1 VAEFIFMLTNHDV
14 TVPDALEVY
23 EAVRRTDLRWVG
35 FKDVGLPPERLHE
48 LVARMREDGRQVVL
62 EVVSLDEAS
71 ERNSVEVGLKL
82 GVDLLM
88 GGTRPD
94 VAVPVLAGSRT
105 RYFPFPGRIVG
116 HPSILEGTPGDIAAS
131 AAALT
136 KIDGVDGLD
145 LLAYRFAGDVPALIE
160 AVVAASHGPIV
171 AAGSIETAEQI
182 RLVSELGC
190 WGFTVGRGVFE
201 RTLVPGGSICDQ
213 IRAALDAS
221 ADKGSVPSS
230 AVMGA

>member
-23 EAVRRTDLRWVG
+23 EEVRRTDLRWVG
-35 FKDVGLPPERLHE
+35 FKDVGLPPERLRE
-48 LVARMREDGRQVVL
+48 LVARMHEDGRQVVL

-71 ERNSVEVGLKL
+71 ERHSVELGLEL

-88 GGTRPD
+88 GGTRPN
-94 VAVPVLAGSRT
+94 VAVPLLAGSGT

-116 HPSILEGTPGDIAAS
+116 HPSILEGTLGEIAAS

-136 KIDGVDGLD
+136 TIDGVDGID

-171 AAGSIETAEQI
+171 AAGSIETEEQI
-182 RLVSELGC
+182 GLVSELGC

-221 ADKGSVPSS
+221 TDKGSVLSS
-230 AVMGA
+230 AVSGA

>member
-1 VAEFIFMLTNHDV
+1 MAEFIFMLTNHDV

-23 EAVRRTDLRWVG
+23 EEVRRTDLRWVG
-35 FKDVGLPPERLHE
+35 FKDVGLPPERLRE
-48 LVARMREDGRQVVL
+48 LLARMHEDGRQVVL

-71 ERNSVEVGLKL
+71 ERHSVEVGLEL

-88 GGTRPD
+88 GGTRPN
-94 VAVPVLAGSRT
+94 VAVPLLAGSGT

-116 HPSILEGTPGDIAAS
+116 HPSILEGTLGEIAAS

-136 KIDGVDGLD
+136 TIDGVDGLD

-221 ADKGSVPSS
+221 TEEESVPSS
-230 AVMGA
+230 AVSGA